1 MTFIPFIF
9 KSCVYGIDINSSIDA
24 YNICYI
30 KPEASQLI
38 VTNDED
44 QSPILSVWQCGL
56 GKVAC
61 YTGVLSDK
69 LGGSF
74 IKSKYASQIL
84 AGICNWIAFDD
95 RNALNE
101 INITQK
107 LNNSIWKAYIN
118 LDPDRLRDPFTKNPT
133 VELVTTSNDGKPYH
147 YSLKSTWENAD
158 QLSVSYQVKGNEVL
172 NSILKIN
179 DKLNLMLAP
188 ACQIYSPEFMPQSN
202 RNGARDLKQIAKM
215 TGGNELIDLN
225 SVWATMPL
233 VYQDKN
239 VSNYLFTLA
248 LFLFLLEI
256 AERRLALMSII
267 LSFVKNIKLKNTNI
281 KMVAEKK
288 ESDNKEP
295 AIEGK
300 TVEKTNSTVFSKE
313 EIVAQNDDN
322 KDKDK
327 GFLGALHKAKKHA
340 DKRFQ

>member
-1 MTFIPFIF
+1 
-9 KSCVYGIDINSSIDA
+9 
-24 YNICYI
+24 
-30 KPEASQLI
+30 
-38 VTNDED
+38 
-44 QSPILSVWQCGL
+44 
-56 GKVAC
+56 
-61 YTGVLSDK
+61 
-69 LGGSF
+69 
-74 IKSKYASQIL
+74 
-84 AGICNWIAFDD
+84 
-95 RNALNE
+95 
-101 INITQK
+101 
-107 LNNSIWKAYIN
+107 
-118 LDPDRLRDPFTKNPT
+118 
-133 VELVTTSNDGKPYH
+133 
-147 YSLKSTWENAD
+147 
-158 QLSVSYQVKGNEVL
+158 
-172 NSILKIN
+172 
-179 DKLNLMLAP
+179 
-188 ACQIYSPEFMPQSN
+188 MPQSN
-202 RNGARDLKQIAKM
+202 RNGARELKQIAKM

-281 KMVAEKK
+281 KMVAEKN